1 MTDRSER
8 TNFARDVARMAADWR
23 RDGIDFADMRR
34 SPALEIQY
42 AGMLDALPRPRHTPR
57 TEIEPLEGGIEMRLT
72 SRIDAAQSH
81 IRCFLDGAQ
90 RTLRV
95 GRIGV
100 APLFVAVST
109 AAILERDAAGN
120 CSIRPGTLR
129 LAKAWLIP
137 RLPDAP
143 ELDAAIS
150 RIEHDGGRVIDTLA
164 GDENG
169 DRELAE
175 PADYARLE
183 ERAVAA
189 AKRVREE
196 LEHALL
202 VEWDS
207 GLVGPHGDEWLVV
220 DGRLE
225 FGVAQAVGLV
235 KNVTETHL
243 AGADAELLLGLPARY
258 RTTAFHPVD
267 QRRAATTL
275 WYLRLHDP
283 TGRDARH
290 GLVRLEAHSDV
301 QRTEAI
307 DAISSWVLAERT
319 PRATSDD
326 RWAVLL
332 YPIHL
337 LERALKRQ
345 IEGECRGWPAS

>member
-1 MTDRSER
+1 
-8 TNFARDVARMAADWR
+8 
-23 RDGIDFADMRR
+23 
-34 SPALEIQY
+34 
-42 AGMLDALPRPRHTPR
+42 MLDALPRPRHAPR
-57 TEIEPLEGGIEMRLT
+57 SEIEPLEGGIETRPT
-72 SRIDAAQSH
+72 PRIDPAASR

-100 APLFVAVST
+100 APLFVTVSA
-109 AAILERDAAGN
+109 AAILERDAGGN
-120 CSIRPGTLR
+120 CAIRPGTLR

-137 RLPDAP
+137 RLSDAP
-143 ELDAAIS
+143 ELAAAIA
-150 RIEHDGGRVIDTLA
+150 RIERDGGRVFDTLRLDDPDD
-164 GDENG
+164 GEV
-169 DRELAE
+169 AE
-175 PADYARLE
+175 SPDYARLE
-183 ERAVAA
+183 ERAAAA

-202 VEWDS
+202 GEWNARR
-207 GLVGPHGDEWLVV
+207 VGPHGDEWLVV

-225 FGVAQAVGLV
+225 FGVAHAIGLV

-243 AGADAELLLGLPARY
+243 AGADAELLLGLPARH
-258 RTTAFHPVD
+258 RTTAFHPID

-301 QRTEAI
+301 QRTETI

-319 PRATSDD
+319 PRATSDE

-337 LERALKRQ
+337 LEWALKRQ
-345 IEGECRGWPAS
+345 IEGECRGWPAN

>member
-1 MTDRSER
+1 
-8 TNFARDVARMAADWR
+8 MAADWR
-23 RDGIDFADMRR
+23 RDGIGFADMRR
-34 SPALEIQY
+34 SPALELQY
-42 AGMLDALPRPRHTPR
+42 AGMLDALPRPRHIPR
-57 TEIEPLEGGIEMRLT
+57 TEIEPLEGGIEIRPT
-72 SRIDAAQSH
+72 ARIDPAQSR

-100 APLFVAVST
+100 APLFVIVSA

-120 CSIRPGTLR
+120 CAIRPGTLR
-129 LAKAWLIP
+129 LANAWLIP

-143 ELDAAIS
+143 ELDAAIE
-150 RIEHDGGRVIDTLA
+150 RIERGGGRVIDTLA
-164 GDENG
+164 RDDEV
-169 DRELAE
+169 ELEIADV
-175 PADYARLE
+175 ADYARLE
-183 ERAVAA
+183 ERAAAA

-196 LEHALL
+196 LEHDLL
-202 VEWDS
+202 TEWNH
-207 GLVGPHGDEWLVV
+207 GRVGPHGDEWLVV

-243 AGADAELLLGLPARY
+243 AGADAELLLGLPAGH

-301 QRTEAI
+301 QRTDVI

-319 PRATSDD
+319 PRATSDE
-326 RWAVLL
+326 RWSVLL

-345 IEGECRGWPAS
+345 IEGECRGWPTN